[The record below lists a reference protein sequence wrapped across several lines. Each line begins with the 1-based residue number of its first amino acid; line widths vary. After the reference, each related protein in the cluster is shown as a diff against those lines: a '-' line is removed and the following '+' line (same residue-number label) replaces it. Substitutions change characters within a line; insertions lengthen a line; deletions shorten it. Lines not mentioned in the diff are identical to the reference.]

1 LRGRSVW
8 ANRCPFFEEAVES
21 PIKAFNIGKRRRW
34 NPAYKRLQGKIWW
47 IRKKIARE
55 THPGTIADLK
65 YRAKEL
71 SEQLRKIPSIDPFD
85 PQYKRMRYLRYADDF
100 VRHEA
105 GVVHGA

>member
-1 LRGRSVW
+1 M
-8 ANRCPFFEEAVES
+8 
-21 PIKAFNIGKRRRW
+21 IKAFNIGKRRRW

-105 GVVHGA
+105 CIVHGA